1 MDEGV
6 GSDYSF
12 VLVVVY
18 FSSVHTMSQEERQ
31 PPMASTILFEQFTG
45 DE

>member
-1 MDEGV
+1 MGDGV

-12 VLVVVY
+12 VLVVVVY

-31 PPMASTILFEQFTG
+31 PPLTGTILF
-45 DE
+45 